1 MGGKPQ
7 HAIPSN
13 RPESGG
19 SDKDEVKEQSGLLE
33 RSKQEFAKSEQLKR
47 EKRGDKAG
55 ADETA
60 ADAPNIHG

>member
-1 MGGKPQ
+1 MGGKSDWATRQ
-7 HAIPSN
+7 D

-19 SDKDEVKEQSGLLE
+19 ADKDNLKENSGLLE
-33 RSKQEFAKSEQLKR
+33 KTKQEFAASEQLKQR
-47 EKRGDKAG
+47 KNGDKSG

>member
-19 SDKDEVKEQSGLLE
+19 SDKDGLKEQSGLLE
-33 RSKQEFAKSEQLKR
+33 RSKQEFALSEEKKR
-47 EKRGDKAG
+47 QRGDKSG

>member
-1 MGGKPQ
+1 MGGKSDWATRQ
-7 HAIPSN
+7 D

-19 SDKDEVKEQSGLLE
+19 ADKDNLKENSGLLE
-33 RSKQEFAKSEQLKR
+33 KTKQEFAASEQLKR
-47 EKRGDKAG
+47 QKNGDKSG

>member
-1 MGGKPQ
+1 MGSKPQ

-19 SDKDEVKEQSGLLE
+19 ADKDDLKEKSGLLE
-33 RSKQEFAKSEQLKR
+33 RSKQEFAISEQAKR
-47 EKRGDKAG
+47 EKKGDKSA
-55 ADETA
+55 ADGTA